1 MGTRLEYATLD
12 VDSKS
17 APAGATGQYTTDP
30 AYVCATSPAAAS
42 RKVNA
47 AGQPVWVTENFKMG
61 DCVILSMDTLHMST
75 TNTTDKYRISC
86 DTRWQP
92 VAEPHD
98 ERWSTDA
105 GWRRQLDPKRL
116 AERGEEGATET
127 KQRPK

>member
-1 MGTRLEYATLD
+1 MGNRVEYATLD

-17 APAGATGQYTTDP
+17 APTGATGQYTTDP
-30 AYVCATSPAAAS
+30 LHVCAAADS
-42 RKVNA
+42 KEA
-47 AGQPVWVTENFKMG
+47 ARPVWVTEDFKMG
-61 DCVILSMDTLHMST
+61 DCVILPMDTLHMST
-75 TNTTDKYRISC
+75 TNTTDRYRISC

-92 VAEPHD
+92 AADPHD

-127 KQRPK
+127 KRRPR